1 MPEGSCLRSFL
12 RVIAVA
18 AAFLVIAEL
27 SAGVVHAELPVMG
40 KAATADAWLR
50 VNGDTPLLTAETCA
64 ELARVNVQRGLTYDL
79 TAAADA
85 RVGDL
90 VRMQIHAAA
99 QGYDETLPDL
109 YDGGQ
114 PLTAER

>member
-1 MPEGSCLRSFL
+1 MPEGSCLRPFL
-12 RVIAVA
+12 RIIAVA

-50 VNGDTPLLTAETCA
+50 VNGDTPLLTAEACA

-85 RVGDL
+85 RGRSRTYADT
-90 VRMQIHAAA
+90 RCSTGI
-99 QGYDETLPDL
+99 
-109 YDGGQ
+109 
-114 PLTAER
+114 